1 MALLIGAAMLS
12 PVEAKTLNSPDQ
24 ISSHAIYNLTRQAT
38 VANGGGLLHST
49 SDSEFIMSTRNGY
62 GISADEDAAR
72 WSIHYSQREKAYF
85 LYNIGSGTFASGDER
100 NRAILSPVP
109 VEARF
114 TYHSN
119 PKGWLIDC
127 GGALLGLDRDNK
139 GIALF
144 TDDID
149 RSAAREMTCYYTVTA
164 IDDEILSQGLYNEI
178 ENKII
183 EGRAQALAKYT
194 EFLTKAQQMAASVN
208 KNNAAFIGLY
218 DIDELKYAVEHADD
232 YTLNEIEDIYQ
243 KTLLGRMPKAGTF
256 YRLHFQERPSRSY
269 YKNVLRSREDGSL
282 VSTEF
287 RDFAFGSATDGFS
300 DDLCLFRFWP
310 VNGDATR
317 VKIEVAAFGDFLTA
331 VGNNQVP
338 GRTST
343 PSEAEVYTISNRTNT
358 QRTYILEQSCGNIW
372 LTVSGS
378 MDLTSWNDKE
388 SSMYFYLEPVNTISV
403 PVDANGYASVCL
415 PCGVK
420 VPENCKAYTVTSVEN
435 GQAFVE
441 EITGFIHENTPW
453 ILKADAGVTSVD
465 VPVENNTSWIKT
477 EMTGNV
483 RVNAN
488 TPGRY
493 VPEYSASGISFK
505 YVAATEPAEKT
516 LPGSIYIVSED
527 NGPLTTVMGANP
539 NAAIEEITVD
549 DASARELF
557 DLQGRRVIDTPR
569 PGLYINAATKRV
581 VRVK

>member
-1 MALLIGAAMLS
+1 MGAAMLS
-12 PVEAKTLNSPDQ
+12 PVEAKTINSLDQ
-24 ISSHAIYNLTRQAT
+24 ISSHAIYTLNRQAT

-49 SDSEFIMSTRNGY
+49 TENEFITSTRNNY
-62 GISADEDAAR
+62 GITTDEDAAR

-85 LYNIGSGTFASGDER
+85 LYNIGSGTFASGDTR
-100 NRAILSPVP
+100 NRAILSSTPVD
-109 VEARF
+109 ARF
-114 TYHSN
+114 TYHSI
-119 PKGWLIDC
+119 PRGWLIDC
-127 GGALLGLDRDNK
+127 GGALLGLDKDNK

-149 RSAAREMTCYYTVTA
+149 RSAARDLTCYYTITA
-164 IDDEILSQGLYNEI
+164 LDGETISQSLYDEI

-183 EGRAQALAKYT
+183 EGRKEAMAKYT
-194 EFLTKAQQMAASVN
+194 EFIDKAEQLAASVN
-208 KNNAAFIGLY
+208 KNNAAYIGLY
-218 DIDELKYAVEHADD
+218 DLDELKYAVEHADN

-243 KTLLGRMPKAGTF
+243 KTLLSRMPKAGKF
-256 YRLHFQERPSRSY
+256 YRLHFQERPTKSY
-269 YKNVLRSREDGSL
+269 YKNTLRSREDGSL
-282 VSTEF
+282 VSAEF
-287 RDFAFGSATDGFS
+287 REFAFGSATEGFS

-310 VNGDATR
+310 VDGPTR
-317 VKIEVAAFGDFLTA
+317 VKIEVAAFGDFLTG
-331 VGNNQVP
+331 VGNNQAP

-343 PSEAEVYTISNRTNT
+343 PSEAEVYTISNRGNF
-358 QRTYILEQSCGNIW
+358 QRTYLLEQSIGNSW
-372 LTVSGS
+372 LTISGA
-378 MDLTSWNDKE
+378 MDLMSWNAKE
-388 SSMYFYLEPVNTISV
+388 SAMYFYLEPVDTISV

-420 VPENCKAYTVTSVEN
+420 VPEKCKAYTVTSVDN

-441 EITGFIHENTPW
+441 EITGLIHENTPW
-453 ILKADAGVTSVD
+453 ILKAEAGATSVK
-465 VPVENNTSWIKT
+465 VPVENNTAWHKT

-483 RVNAN
+483 KVNAN

-493 VPEYSASGISFK
+493 VPEYSASGITFK

-516 LPGSIYIVSED
+516 LPGYIYIVSED

-549 DASARELF
+549 DASTRELF

-581 VRVK
+581 IRVK